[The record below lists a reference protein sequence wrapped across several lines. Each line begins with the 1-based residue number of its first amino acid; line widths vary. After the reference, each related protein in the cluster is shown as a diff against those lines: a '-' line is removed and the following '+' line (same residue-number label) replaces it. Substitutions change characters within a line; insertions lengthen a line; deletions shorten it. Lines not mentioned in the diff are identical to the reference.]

1 MIEIIRESVSKVRS
15 ERSNELWRTVT
26 RIIWWLSVAA
36 AVVLMV
42 WAIWTSV
49 LELKAQHLHLDSRMV
64 IVSLVVRSIALF
76 MNIYLWDMI
85 LRASGARVSFLRNFK
100 FFCYTNIVKRLP
112 TPLWLVSG
120 RMHLYEQVGTNIAV
134 TSTSIGIEMLLA
146 LTSGSI
152 LMLALMPIG
161 LPSLPAW
168 AKLMSVAG
176 AVTVWLVSSEP
187 RLLKVA
193 GKVVGK
199 LFRQP
204 ISSLGEIRRRDLLYW
219 TLVHTL
225 SWMMG
230 GTMMYF
236 VLGILMPLDVSF
248 LVKVIWAWAVSG
260 VFGFVRFL
268 APFLF
273 AAREISLAFLL
284 AMVGLSPLAVVAVSA
299 ALSRLC
305 LIVGDLIWAG
315 IALMISE

>member
-1 MIEIIRESVSKVRS
+1 MIEILREGVTKVRS
-15 ERSNELWRTVT
+15 ERSSELWRTVT
-26 RIIWWLSVAA
+26 RIIWWLSVVT

-42 WAIWTSV
+42 WAVWTSV
-49 LELKAQHLHLDSRMV
+49 LELKSQRLHLDGGMMV
-64 IVSLVVRSIALF
+64 VSLVMRSIALF

-100 FFCYTNIVKRLP
+100 FFCYTNLVKRLP
-112 TPLWLVSG
+112 TPLWLVGG
-120 RMHLYEQVGTNIAV
+120 RMRLYEQVGTNIAV
-134 TSTSIGIEMLLA
+134 TSASTGIEILLA

-152 LMLALMPIG
+152 LMLALIPIG
-161 LPSLPAW
+161 LPGLPAW
-168 AKLMSVAG
+168 VKLVSVAG
-176 AVTVWLVSSEP
+176 AVAVWLVSSEP

-193 GKVVGK
+193 GKVIGK
-199 LFRQP
+199 LFQQP
-204 ISSLGEIRRRDLLYW
+204 ISLGEIRRRDLLYW

-225 SWMMG
+225 SWAMG

-248 LVKVIWAWAVSG
+248 LAKVIWAWAVSG

-284 AMVGLSPLAVVAVSA
+284 TMVGLSPLAVVAVSA

-315 IALMISE
+315 IALMITE